1 MSKNSDT
8 FFDRSSQALTDPTLA
23 KKIGSAT
30 NRRYI
35 DQNKI
40 CKTEFPDL
48 QEIRQLVESIRINVL
63 QNLDHYLSQLV
74 DRLSA
79 VGVQVHFAQDSAHAQ
94 KIILDIAQKNNVQNI
109 VKSKSMVSEEIEL
122 NHFLKEHGLKVLE
135 TDLGEFIIQQAEQ
148 KPSHLICPAVHLSK
162 EDIADLFQK
171 KLDYDGP
178 SDPTLMTKFARKVLR
193 EEFRQADM
201 GISGVNFAVADPG
214 LISICTNEGNGRY
227 ITTRPKVYVAL
238 MGMERIVPDLESA
251 AVMMKVLTR
260 HATGQR
266 ITQYNSFIHGP
277 SENDGPQQ
285 VHLVILDNGR
295 SEILSKRYWPV
306 LRCIRCGAC
315 LNACPVFR
323 NLGGHAYGGAYS
335 GPIGMMVLPLLFG
348 LDSYPD
354 LAKGCS
360 LCDICGQVCP
370 TKIPIGQILT
380 ELRND
385 LVQKG
390 KTPLL
395 EKLSMRI
402 WAWGLRHHHL
412 YKFAQRLMPWALKP
426 FSQNGWVKNLP
437 SMPGRWTHVKDL
449 PLPAKKSFIRTL
461 KETGFANSEGK
472 NDAC

>member
-1 MSKNSDT
+1 MHKKHGT
-8 FFDRSSQALTDPTLA
+8 FFDRTTQALTDPTLA
-23 KKIGSAT
+23 PKIGSAT
-30 NRRYI
+30 SRRYA

-48 QEIRQLVESIRINVL
+48 QKIRELVESIRINVL
-63 QNLDHYLSQLV
+63 QNLDNYLSQLV
-74 DRLSA
+74 DRLTA
-79 VGVQVHFAQDSAHAQ
+79 AGVQVHFAQDAAHAQ
-94 KIILDIAQKNNVQNI
+94 KIVLQIAQRNNVHHI

-122 NHFLKEHGLKVLE
+122 NDFLNENGMNVLE
-135 TDLGEFIIQQAEQ
+135 TDLGEFIIQQAGQ

-171 KLDYDGP
+171 KLDYNGP
-178 SDPTLMTKFARKVLR
+178 SDPTIMTKFTRKVLR
-193 EEFRQADM
+193 EKFRQAEM

-238 MGMERIVPDLESA
+238 MGMERIVPNLESA
-251 AVMMKVLTR
+251 AVMLKVLTR

-266 ITQYNSFIHGP
+266 ITQYNSFVHGP
-277 SENDGPQQ
+277 NENDGPKQ

-354 LAKGCS
+354 LVKGCS
-360 LCDICGQVCP
+360 LCNICGQVCP
-370 TKIPIGQILT
+370 TKIPIGEILT

-385 LVQKG
+385 LVRKG

-395 EKLSMRI
+395 EKMAMNL

-412 YKFAQRLMPWALKP
+412 YQIAQRLMPWALKP
-426 FSQNGWVKNLP
+426 FSHKGWVKKLP
-437 SMPGRWTHVKDL
+437 SMPGRWTSVKDL
-449 PLPAKKSFIRTL
+449 PLPAKKSFIRML
-461 KETGFANSEGK
+461 RETGLKNNK
-472 NDAC
+472 DQNDAR